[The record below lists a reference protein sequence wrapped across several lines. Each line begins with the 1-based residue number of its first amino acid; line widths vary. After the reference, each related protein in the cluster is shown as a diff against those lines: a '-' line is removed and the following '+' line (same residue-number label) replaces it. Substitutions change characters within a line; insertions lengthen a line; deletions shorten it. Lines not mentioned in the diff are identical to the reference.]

1 MFDMFKNISRRDFCK
16 CCGSIA
22 LSTFFINFA
31 KANSDTNQLIY
42 GDIIINGQKIK
53 INSEINFDNLSELE
67 TKSEL
72 ALVQNNQNGF
82 LIRPNSKIK
91 FFKNKIQ
98 ELVKGSFHG
107 VFGKQS
113 SELLIKTP
121 RGTIGIRGTV
131 TYVEYEENYDR
142 TYVCNCYGN
151 TAIYNSKMKELTS
164 LESKYHSPIVIDKNQ
179 TIKDSPYNI
188 PLNHYDDN
196 INSIENKL
204 GREPRWKLPEGK
216 MIFFAPTK
224 EKVKT

>member
-1 MFDMFKNISRRDFCK
+1 M
-16 CCGSIA
+16 
-22 LSTFFINFA
+22 
-31 KANSDTNQLIY
+31 
-42 GDIIINGQKIK
+42 
-53 INSEINFDNLSELE
+53 E

-113 SELLIKTP
+113 SELQIKTP

-131 TYVEYEENYDR
+131 TYIEYEENYDR

-151 TAIYNSKMKELTS
+151 TVIYNSKMEELKNLQT
-164 LESKYHSPIVIDKNQ
+164 KYHSPVVIDKNQ
-179 TIKDSPYNI
+179 TIKDSPYNV

-196 INSIENKL
+196 IKSIENKL

-216 MIFFAPTK
+216 MIFFAPIN
-224 EKVKT
+224 EKVKV

>member
-1 MFDMFKNISRRDFCK
+1 MLFMFKNISRRDFCK

-31 KANSDTNQLIY
+31 KANSDINQLIY
-42 GDIIINGQKIK
+42 GDIIINGQKIDK
-53 INSEINFDNLSELE
+53 NSEINFDNSSELE
-67 TKSEL
+67 TKNEL

-113 SELLIKTP
+113 SELQIKTP

-131 TYVEYEENYDR
+131 TYIEYEENYDR
-142 TYVCNCYGN
+142 TYVCN
-151 TAIYNSKMKELTS
+151 LS
-164 LESKYHSPIVIDKNQ
+164 LIHIS
-179 TIKDSPYNI
+179 
-188 PLNHYDDN
+188 
-196 INSIENKL
+196 
-204 GREPRWKLPEGK
+204 EPTRRS
-216 MIFFAPTK
+216 
-224 EKVKT
+224 